1 MRWKDSKE
9 GDNKNRGRKLMG
21 YCMSKLAVGAIH
33 VWANGRS
40 PLLLDSRLRGNDGWG
55 RGNDEIARTGEI
67 LK

>member
-1 MRWKDSKE
+1 
-9 GDNKNRGRKLMG
+9 MG